1 MDQYAVFGHPI
12 AHSRSPEIHA
22 WFAAQTHQALEYRA
36 ILAPLDDFE
45 GCASAFFAAGGC
57 GANVT
62 VPFKLDALVFCDQ
75 LSQRARLAGAVNTLW
90 KDAQGQMHGDNTDG
104 IGLVRDITQQLGVN
118 LAGQRVLLLGAGG
131 AARGAIEPLLKA
143 GVRHL
148 TIANRTLSK
157 AQQLITLFHGV
168 ESPAGRQASSWE
180 GLMGEQ
186 FDLVINATSASLQG
200 ELPPLP
206 EDLFAPQSLAYDMM
220 YAAQPTP
227 FMRWAHQQG
236 AARVA
241 DGLGMLVEQAAEAF
255 FLWRG
260 VRPPTAE
267 LVHSLRQHMAHTA
280 KVE

>member
-22 WFAAQTHQALEYRA
+22 WFAAQTHQDLEYRA

-45 GCASAFFAAGGC
+45 GCARAFFAAGGC

-90 KDAQGQMHGDNTDG
+90 KDAQGQIHGDNTDG
-104 IGLVRDITQQLGVN
+104 IGLVRDITQQLGVS
-118 LAGQRVLLLGAGG
+118 LAGKKVLLLGAGG

-168 ESPAGRQASSWE
+168 ESPAGRQACSWE
-180 GLMGEQ
+180 GLAGEQ
-186 FDLVINATSASLQG
+186 FDLVVNATSASLQG

-206 EDLFAPQSLAYDMM
+206 EGLLGPQSMAYDMM

-227 FMRWAHQQG
+227 FMRWAQQQG
-236 AARVA
+236 ATRVA
-241 DGLGMLVEQAAEAF
+241 DGLGMLIEQAAEAF

-267 LVHSLRQHMAHTA
+267 IRSLLRRQL
-280 KVE
+280 